1 MPEFSKVTLAK
12 ENTNDGSVEYL
23 YPRSSSDIID
33 HQIKD
38 TLTHMSVKEVLDN
51 LEDKIGSFNIE
62 DIQEFINSYNPNNDR
77 KVAIVGGSRSLGY
90 SGSIAAKFKVADGT
104 LENNEKLSLMFSV
117 LYTGD
122 SNNGT
127 STAILMLSACNN
139 NGTLYSTL
147 DILSSNK
154 SIGNSDGFK
163 LSINE
168 NKWELYFYLTY
179 GYNPNYKILFEVIS
193 EFGNNVKDA
202 NYTLYSNL
210 ETSDISGTI
219 INARELQYP
228 YGRKAGTVVG
238 IYSIAMGNN
247 NTSSNYNTVAIGY
260 ENESTSSASMSMG
273 NYNTASGPFAFAVG
287 LRNTASGDT
296 SICMGRE
303 NSSSGLYSVSI
314 GFNNNNGSNKGLLLG
329 SQNSNTASS
338 YGIGIGNSNTVNG
351 YSNCMALG
359 FGNTCNNA
367 IVIGSGNTG
376 TGYNSTCIG
385 RYNNNAS
392 GESIAIGYG
401 NKLYSYTGSITS
413 YSYEYNFSFGYNNE
427 INAVNSI
434 SLGYNDKINNGR
446 YNTIIGGYNNTIN
459 GGYYSIAGGYNN
471 TSNSGIALGLS
482 NSASCSGYVSVGIG
496 CGNTV
501 EIDNAFAAGCY
512 NNIKRQGIDDSYTYD
527 SRIAIGSA
535 NTINSYHCHA
545 IGAYNVCDKSK
556 SSTFG
561 YYNKTSGSKSIAIG
575 CGEKYFDSG
584 INDNI
589 IKYNLVSG
597 NNSIGIGIES
607 ELSGDNSVIIGSKNK
622 ASKEYSAIIGYG
634 CNVIGDKGFAAGYE
648 CTADENSIAIG
659 SRNTAETNY
668 SCAIGYDN
676 DINGQNTF
684 ILGHDNDIN
693 GQNTFILGH
702 DNNISNN
709 YSYIIGDN
717 NTINADSTLIIGI
730 NNTYNSTVNTTN
742 NNSSIAI
749 GVNNNYISGGGT
761 IKIGSNNTG
770 SGNITLGNKNG
781 GSGITIGDRNSGS
794 DISIG
799 TENSGS
805 GITIGNKNRGSSFGT
820 NNSVYAEIG
829 SISMALG
836 YHNSISDN
844 NSYAFG
850 YSNKTS
856 NSYSIA
862 IGIGNTGTP
871 IEVMDPD
878 SGDITITGWGGVG
891 YESIAMGNNN
901 KLYDRTSIAIG
912 KENYCIK
919 EHAIAIGNN
928 NISDGDYAI
937 VLGDSSHSNSDYSLA
952 IGKGN
957 SSDGESSN
965 IIGYNNNAS
974 GKYSIALGSS
984 NYCNKLVGGEGSITI
999 GYSNI
1004 ADADYSISLGRSN
1017 KAEHNKAISIGA
1029 ENKSN
1034 SNNSIQIGTLCNTD
1048 DDVSIN
1054 NNGAL
1059 SSAIAIGYW
1068 AYANAQ
1074 GAAAIGTAIK
1084 NYNAGSFA
1092 CGIANKRRS
1101 SDERTSIYQDTNG
1114 DVFTVG
1120 NGYYDTH
1127 IASGFSFNTQN
1138 AFRVATNGTTY
1149 ANGGYNSTGADYAEF
1164 VKEWYDGNPDNED
1177 RVGYM
1182 VTIGE
1187 DGLLHKANEGD
1198 YIIGITSGNPS
1209 VIGNGDE
1216 DYYWKFERDKFNR
1229 IILETVEIDIP
1240 KFDNDGNQLLDEDNN
1255 LITEKSVVT
1264 RRKVSSDYNSN
1275 MEYMERSKRPEWDY
1289 VGMRGIV
1296 PCRDDGTC
1304 EEGGFCKCGNNGI
1317 ATKAETRG
1325 FDTYYVI
1332 ERIDEETISV
1342 EVR

>member
-1 MPEFSKVTLAK
+1 MADITKVTLAK
-12 ENTNDGSVEYL
+12 EKDSGTEYY
-23 YPRSSSDIID
+23 YPSSSSDIID
-33 HQIKD
+33 HQIQN
-38 TLTHMSVKEVLDN
+38 TTQHLSVKEMLDN
-51 LEDKIGSFNIE
+51 LENT
-62 DIQEFINSYNPNNDR
+62 NNR
-77 KVAIVGGSRSLGY
+77 KVAIVGGSSSIGY

-104 LENNEKLSLMFSV
+104 LENNEKLSLIFSV
-117 LYTGD
+117 LYTGGL
-122 SNNGT
+122 NNST
-127 STAILMLSACNN
+127 STAILMLSVCNN
-139 NGTLYSTL
+139 NETLYSTL
-147 DILSSNK
+147 DILSSNMP
-154 SIGNSDGFK
+154 IGNDDGFK

-193 EFGNNVKDA
+193 EFGNNEKDA
-202 NYTLYSNL
+202 SYTLYSNL
-210 ETSDISGTI
+210 ETSNIIGTI

-228 YGRKAGTVVG
+228 YGRKAGTDVG
-238 IYSIAMGNN
+238 IKSIAMGNN
-247 NTSSNYNTVAIGY
+247 NTASGYSAFTVGY
-260 ENESTSSASMSMG
+260 SNESTNSGSMSMG
-273 NYNTASGPFAFAVG
+273 NNNIASGSSAFAVG
-287 LRNTASGDT
+287 YSNTASGDT

-314 GFNNNNGSNKGLLLG
+314 GFNNN
-329 SQNSNTASS
+329 TASS
-338 YGIGIGNSNTVNG
+338 CGIGIGNNNTVNG
-351 YSNCMALG
+351 LNNCMALG
-359 FGNTCNNA
+359 FDNTCNNA

-376 TGYNSTCIG
+376 DGYNSTCIG

-392 GESIAIGYG
+392 TESIAIGYG
-401 NKLYSYTGSITS
+401 NNLYAYTGSITG

-427 INAVNSI
+427 INALNSI
-434 SLGYNDKINNGR
+434 SLGYNNRITNGR

-459 GGYYSIAGGYNN
+459 GGYYSIAGGHNN
-471 TSNSGIALGLS
+471 TSNSGIALGLG
-482 NSASCSGYVSVGIG
+482 NSASSSGYVSVGIG

-512 NNIKRQGIDDSYTYD
+512 NNIKRQGTGDSYTYD
-527 SRIAIGSA
+527 SRIAIGST

-545 IGAYNVCDKSK
+545 IGAYNVCDKDK

-575 CGEKYFDSG
+575 CGEKYFNSD
-584 INDNI
+584 INDSI

-597 NNSIGIGIES
+597 NNSIGIGIEN
-607 ELSGDNSVIIGSKNK
+607 ELSGDNSVIIGSKNT
-622 ASKEYSAIIGYG
+622 ASKEYSAIIGYD
-634 CNVIGDKGFAAGYE
+634 CSIIGDKGFAAGYK
-648 CTADENSIAIG
+648 CTANENSIAIG
-659 SRNTAETNY
+659 SENIAETNY

-702 DNNISNN
+702 DNDISNN
-709 YSYIIGDN
+709 CSYIIGDN

-730 NNTYNSTVNTTN
+730 NNTYNSTVNTTD

-749 GVNNNYISGGGT
+749 GVNNNYINGNGT

-770 SGNITLGNKNG
+770 SGNITLGNKNS

-820 NNSVYAEIG
+820 DNSVYTETG
-829 SISMALG
+829 MALG
-836 YHNSISDN
+836 YYNSISGN
-844 NSYAFG
+844 NNYSYTFG

-856 NSYSIA
+856 NSYAIA
-862 IGIGNTGTP
+862 IGFGNTGTP
-871 IEVMDPD
+871 IEDTDPD
-878 SGDITITGWGGVG
+878 SGDITITGWKGVG
-891 YESIAMGNNN
+891 RESIAMGTSNV
-901 KLYDRTSIAIG
+901 LYDSTSIAIG
-912 KENYCIK
+912 KENQCIK
-919 EHAIAIGNN
+919 EHAITIGNN
-928 NISDGDYAI
+928 NTSNGDYAI
-937 VLGDSSHSNSDYSLA
+937 VFGDSSHSNSDYSLA

-957 SSDGESSN
+957 LSEGESSN
-965 IIGYNNNAS
+965 AIGHNNSAS
-974 GKYSIALGSS
+974 GNYSIALGSS

-999 GYSNI
+999 GYSNSADNNHSI
-1004 ADADYSISLGRSN
+1004 ALGKSN
-1017 KAEHNKAISIGA
+1017 ESKHSQAISIGVDN
-1029 ENKSN
+1029 ESN

-1048 DDVSIN
+1048 DATIN
-1054 NNGAL
+1054 SAL
-1059 SSAIAIGYW
+1059 SSAIAIGHW
-1068 AYANAQ
+1068 ANANAQ
-1074 GAAAIGTAIK
+1074 GAAAIGTAIR
-1084 NYNAGSFA
+1084 NYNAGSFV
-1092 CGIANKRRS
+1092 CGIANQRRS
-1101 SDERTSIYQDTNG
+1101 SDERTSIYQDTAG

-1120 NGYYDTH
+1120 NGYYDT
-1127 IASGFSFNTQN
+1127 GLTFYTRN

-1149 ANGGYNSTGADYAEF
+1149 ANGSYNSTGADYAEF

-1182 VTIGE
+1182 VTIKNGK
-1187 DGLLHKANEGD
+1187 LYKANEGD

-1264 RRKVSSDYNSN
+1264 RRKVSSDYDSN
-1275 MEYMERSKRPEWDY
+1275 MEYIERSKRPEWDY

>member
-1 MPEFSKVTLAK
+1 MADITKVTLAK
-12 ENTNDGSVEYL
+12 EKDSGIEYY
-23 YPRSSSDIID
+23 YPSSSSDIID

-62 DIQEFINSYNPNNDR
+62 DIQEFINSYNPNNNR
-77 KVAIVGGSRSLGY
+77 KVAIVGGSSSLVY

-104 LENNEKLSLMFSV
+104 LENNEKLSLIFSV
-117 LYTGD
+117 LYTSG

-139 NGTLYSTL
+139 NGTLHSTL
-147 DILSSNK
+147 DILSSNMP
-154 SIGNSDGFK
+154 IGNDNSFK

-210 ETSDISGTI
+210 ETSNISGTI

-228 YGRKAGTVVG
+228 YGRKAGTAVG
-238 IYSIAMGNN
+238 VNSIAMGNN
-247 NTSSNYNTVAIGY
+247 NTASGY
-260 ENESTSSASMSMG
+260 SAFAVGNGNESTSSASMSMG
-273 NYNTASGPFAFAVG
+273 NYNTASGPLAFAVG

-296 SICMGRE
+296 SICMGGE

-314 GFNNNNGSNKGLLLG
+314 GFNNNNNGYSKGLLLG
-329 SQNSNTASS
+329 SQNSNTTSF
-338 YGIGIGNSNTVNG
+338 YGIGIGNSNIVSG
-351 YSNCMALG
+351 YSDCMALG
-359 FGNTCNNA
+359 FGNTCKDA

-385 RYNNNAS
+385 GYNNNAS
-392 GESIAIGYG
+392 KESIAIGYG
-401 NKLYSYTGSITS
+401 NELHAYTGSITG
-413 YSYEYNFSFGYNNE
+413 YSYEYNFSFGCNNE
-427 INAVNSI
+427 INALNSI
-434 SLGYNDKINNGR
+434 SLGYDNEISNGQ
-446 YNTIIGGYNNTIN
+446 YNTIIGGCNNTID
-459 GGYYSIAGGYNN
+459 GGYYSIVGGSNN

-482 NSASCSGYVSVGIG
+482 NSASCSTYISVGIG
-496 CGNTV
+496 CENTV

-512 NNIKRQGIDDSYTYD
+512 NNIKKQDEGNFYTYD
-527 SRIAIGSA
+527 SRIAIGST

-545 IGAYNVCDKSK
+545 IGAYNICDNCK
-556 SSTFG
+556 SSAFG
-561 YYNKTSGSKSIAIG
+561 YYNKTSGSRSIAIG
-575 CGEKYFDSG
+575 CGEKYFNSD
-584 INDNI
+584 

-659 SRNTAETNY
+659 SGNTAETNY

-684 ILGHDNDIN
+684 ILGHDNDI
-693 GQNTFILGH
+693 
-702 DNNISNN
+702 SNSC
-709 YSYIIGDN
+709 SYIIGDN
-717 NTINADSTLIIGI
+717 NKINADSTLIIGI
-730 NNTYNSTVNTTN
+730 NNTYDSTVNTTN

-749 GVNNNYISGGGT
+749 GVNNNYINGNGH

-770 SGNITLGNKNG
+770 SGNITLGNKND

-794 DISIG
+794 GIIIGDGNSGSDITIGNRNRGRGISIG
-799 TENSGS
+799 TENS
-805 GITIGNKNRGSSFGT
+805 GSSFGT

-836 YHNSISDN
+836 YHNNISDN
-844 NSYAFG
+844 NSYTFG
-850 YSNKTS
+850 YNNKTS
-856 NSYSIA
+856 NSSIA

-871 IEVMDPD
+871 REVTDPN
-878 SGDITITGWGGVG
+878 SGVTSTEWGGVG
-891 YESIAMGNNN
+891 DNSIAMGNNN
-901 KLYDRTSIAIG
+901 TLYDNTSIAIG
-912 KENYCIK
+912 KKNYCIK
-919 EHAIAIGNN
+919 EHAITIGNSN
-928 NISDGDYAI
+928 TSDGNYAI
-937 VLGDSSHSNSDYSLA
+937 IFGDSSRSNGDYSLA
-952 IGKGN
+952 IGIEN
-957 SSDGESSN
+957 LSYAESSN
-965 IIGYNNNAS
+965 TIGYNNNAW
-974 GKYSIALGSS
+974 GKYSIALGSL
-984 NYCNKLVGGEGSITI
+984 NYCNTLVGGKGTIAI
-999 GYSNI
+999 GYDNK
-1004 ADADYSISLGRSN
+1004 ADANYSISLGSSN
-1017 KAEHNKAISIGA
+1017 EAEHNNAISIGVS
-1029 ENKSN
+1029 NKSN

-1048 DDVSIN
+1048 DVSISD
-1054 NNGAL
+1054 NGKF

-1101 SDERTSIYQDTNG
+1101 SDERTSIRQDTDG

-1120 NGYYDTH
+1120 NGYYDDTY
-1127 IASGFSFNTQN
+1127 ASGFSFYTQN

-1149 ANGGYNSTGADYAEF
+1149 ANGSYNSTGADYAEF

-1182 VTIGE
+1182 VTIKNGK
-1187 DGLLHKANEGD
+1187 LYKANEGD

-1216 DYYWKFERDKFNR
+1216 EYYWKFERDKFNR

-1264 RRKVSSDYNSN
+1264 RRKVSSDYDSS
-1275 MEYMERSKRPEWDY
+1275 MEYIERSKRPEWDY

-1317 ATKAETRG
+1317 ATKAEIRG